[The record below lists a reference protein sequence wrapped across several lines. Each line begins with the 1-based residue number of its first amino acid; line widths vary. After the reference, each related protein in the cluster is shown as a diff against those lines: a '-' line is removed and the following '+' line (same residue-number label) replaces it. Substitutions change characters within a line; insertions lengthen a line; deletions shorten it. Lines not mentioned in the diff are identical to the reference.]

1 MKAFCWFTLIVNITR
16 DSCKV
21 TVHVV
26 VASSLLLFVVVA
38 ESKDW
43 HHGGKQQQLL
53 CTECRL
59 YYDEHGHER
68 PLPVDKG
75 FLFKPVKVCA
85 HISDVT
91 ASYVIVLVRDIYAL

>member
-1 MKAFCWFTLIVNITR
+1 MTL
-16 DSCKV
+16 

-26 VASSLLLFVVVA
+26 MASSPLLFVVVA

-43 HHGGKQQQLL
+43 HHGGKKQQLL